1 MFPLHALSPP
11 GETKEIEERTDN
23 LIEIPL
29 PPSSNDSGEI
39 MEKSS
44 HTRVIRENGITR
56 VGNEVWSDDA
66 GEW

>member
-1 MFPLHALSPP
+1 MFPLHAPSPA

-29 PPSSNDSGEI
+29 PSSSNDSVEI

>member
-1 MFPLHALSPP
+1 MFPLHALSPA
-11 GETKEIEERTDN
+11 GETKEMEERTDN